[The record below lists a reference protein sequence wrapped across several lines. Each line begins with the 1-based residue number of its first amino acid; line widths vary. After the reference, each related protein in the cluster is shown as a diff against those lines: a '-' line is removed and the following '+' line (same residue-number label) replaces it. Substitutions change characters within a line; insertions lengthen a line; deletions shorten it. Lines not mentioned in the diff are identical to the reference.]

1 MESKSRSKK
10 TAVYLLWLSL
20 IFSALAAYG
29 CAKKTAPQENDQTAE
44 IGGNPEEESAYR
56 VNAKRIGLS
65 TIYRRINIDGD
76 VATMKSADIVPNI
89 SGTLHSYLVEEG
101 QPVRKGQ
108 VIAQVDPSKPGQQFL
123 LSPVTAPIAGILN
136 TVIVKV
142 GNPVS
147 PTSIIAKISD
157 DSELVV
163 ELFIPE
169 KYVSEV
175 NETTIGYL
183 SLISFPDRR
192 FKLKTRSISPTLSS
206 ITHTMR
212 LTMEFLETD
221 IRMKPGMFGTTE
233 LILKEF
239 KDIPIIRRDHIV
251 QRFFNERN
259 NIGVFRVEDERAVF
273 QIIELGE
280 EDGDYYEVKNGLS
293 EGDLIVTSGQESLVN
308 GTLLQV
314 LDLEE

>member
-1 MESKSRSKK
+1 MLRQ
-10 TAVYLLWLSL
+10 LLKNR
-20 IFSALAAYG
+20 FRNLAQWR
-29 CAKKTAPQENDQTAE
+29 C
-44 IGGNPEEESAYR
+44 
-56 VNAKRIGLS
+56 V
-65 TIYRRINIDGD
+65 
-76 VATMKSADIVPNI
+76 I